1 MRILV
6 VDDSVVFRSQIK
18 SALDAIEGIVVAQTA
33 ANGKIAL
40 DRLEQNTIDVVI
52 LDLEMPELDGISTLK
67 EMRKRGFNQKVIVF
81 ASASK
86 SAVDLVFSALEAG
99 ASDFIS
105 KPANSGSFEEALE
118 GIKSEL
124 LPKVLQF
131 QKKDLEKEKLLLS
144 QVQPVS
150 SEVVRKVVPKKINLS
165 SDWNK
170 MSQFKPRAIGIGAS
184 TGGPTALSAVFAK
197 LKGHPL
203 HLPIF
208 ITQHMPPM
216 FTEHLAKSI
225 ESLSGHPTNEGKNGE
240 IVKPGHI
247 YVAPGD
253 FHMSVIHT
261 LDGSIQIRLDQGA
274 KRNSVRPAV
283 DNLFESLS
291 HVYGHSCVAFVF
303 TGMGEDGVVGAKSI
317 KAASGSVIIQDEA
330 SCVVWGMPGAIYAAN
345 AFDVMG
351 NLDECAQSLIQM
363 ACSV

>member
-1 MRILV
+1 MIGLFLFGLNNEGTQMRILV

-131 QKKDLEKEKLLLS
+131 QKK
-144 QVQPVS
+144 
-150 SEVVRKVVPKKINLS
+150 I
-165 SDWNK
+165 
-170 MSQFKPRAIGIGAS
+170 
-184 TGGPTALSAVFAK
+184 
-197 LKGHPL
+197 
-203 HLPIF
+203 
-208 ITQHMPPM
+208 
-216 FTEHLAKSI
+216 
-225 ESLSGHPTNEGKNGE
+225 
-240 IVKPGHI
+240 
-247 YVAPGD
+247 
-253 FHMSVIHT
+253 
-261 LDGSIQIRLDQGA
+261 
-274 KRNSVRPAV
+274 
-283 DNLFESLS
+283 
-291 HVYGHSCVAFVF
+291 
-303 TGMGEDGVVGAKSI
+303 
-317 KAASGSVIIQDEA
+317 
-330 SCVVWGMPGAIYAAN
+330 
-345 AFDVMG
+345 
-351 NLDECAQSLIQM
+351 
-363 ACSV
+363 